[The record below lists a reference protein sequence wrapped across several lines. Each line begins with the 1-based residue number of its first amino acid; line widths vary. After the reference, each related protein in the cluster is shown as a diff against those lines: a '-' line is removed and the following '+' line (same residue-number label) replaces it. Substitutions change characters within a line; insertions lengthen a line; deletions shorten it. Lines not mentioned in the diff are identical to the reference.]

1 MSRDAWILVHVVGV
15 VLFLGNVVVTA
26 VWKSVAD
33 RTRAPAV
40 VAFAQRLVTIT
51 DVAFTAPGLVLILI
65 SGLVLADDLGG
76 IGGPG
81 WLTLGFAL
89 FVASG
94 VIYLVA
100 LVPIQVAQARMARA
114 FRDEEEVPAAYWRLA
129 NLWAVVGSIVAIL
142 PLVTLYLMTVK
153 P

>member
-1 MSRDAWILVHVVGV
+1 MT
-15 VLFLGNVVVTA
+15 VT
-26 VWKSVAD
+26 D
-33 RTRAPAV
+33 
-40 VAFAQRLVTIT
+40 I
-51 DVAFTAPGLVLILI
+51 AFTAPGMVLILV

-89 FVASG
+89 FVASA

-100 LVPIQVAQARMARA
+100 LVPIQVAQSRMART
-114 FRDEEEVPAAYWRLA
+114 FRDEAEVPAAYWRLA
-129 NLWAVVGSIVAIL
+129 TLWAVVGSIAAIL
-142 PLVTLYLMTVK
+142 PLVTLYLMTLK